1 MAEKWQEEQA
11 GEFTLAAPVSAE
23 PPAGT
28 AYTVPEPDEQWPLP
42 RGFAH
47 VFYGEGSH
55 GITRP
60 VIMCDGFSL
69 GKSDLKWLYSGLNRD
84 YAFLA
89 EMRRRGHDVILVGYE
104 ERSASILDN
113 ADAVIAAIVA
123 ASTQTPGHTPL
134 AVGGFS
140 MGGLVARYAL
150 AKLEQQQ
157 FDHRTGLYFSYDT
170 PHRGAVVPIA
180 LQAFAHFIPWPSN
193 PFARQMNSPAA
204 RQMLWRH
211 YDPKTRKPVIA
222 PERTQ
227 FLKDLEEVGG
237 WPSRPRKLAV
247 ANGRG
252 DGTGLPIPP
261 GERALKLGRVYPD
274 TAFYTQAQ
282 GEDVTVAELKRWFTP
297 LQFTVRTSGLP
308 ELDGAP
314 GGTLH
319 SYRILADALKKVGA
333 TTDLRHESVC
343 FVPSVSAVA
352 IRDIDQHEDLYTNI
366 DNLDPQESEVDEFT
380 CSSDTTAHTAV
391 TEELGVW
398 LLDRVLHRMSA

>member
-11 GEFTLAAPVSAE
+11 GEFTLTTPVSAE
-23 PPAGT
+23 PPAAA
-28 AYTVPEPDEQWPLP
+28 AYTAPEPDEKWEELP
-42 RGFAH
+42 NGFAH
-47 VFYGEGSH
+47 VFYGEGNKEL
-55 GITRP
+55 TRP
-60 VIMCDGFSL
+60 VIMADGFSL
-69 GKSDLKWLYSGLNRD
+69 GKSDLKWLYSGLDRD
-84 YAFLA
+84 FPLLT
-89 EMRRRGHDVILVGYE
+89 ELRRQGRDVILVGYE

-113 ADAVIAAIVA
+113 AQAVIAAI
-123 ASTQTPGHTPL
+123 TL
-134 AVGGFS
+134 AGSRELGNTLLTVGGFS

-150 AKLEQQQ
+150 ARLEQLGH
-157 FDHRTGLYFSYDT
+157 DHRTGLYFSYDT

-180 LQAFAHFIPWPSN
+180 LQAFAHFIPWPNN

-227 FLKDLEEVGG
+227 FLKDLAEAGG
-237 WPSRPRKLAV
+237 WPSRPRKLAL

-252 DGTGLPIPP
+252 DGVGLQIPP

-282 GEDVTVAELKRWFTP
+282 GKDVTVAELKRWFPP
-297 LQFTVRTSGLP
+297 LQFTVSTSDLP

-319 SYRILADALKKVGA
+319 SYRIVADALKKVGA
-333 TTDLRHESVC
+333 TADLRHENVC
-343 FVPSVSAVA
+343 FVPTVSAVA
-352 IRDIDQHEDLYTNI
+352 IRDIDQHKDLYTNI
-366 DNLDPQESEVDEFT
+366 DDLDPEESEVDEFI
-380 CSSDTTAHTAV
+380 CSPDTTAHTAV
-391 TEELGVW
+391 TDELGQW
-398 LLDRVLHRMSA
+398 LLRQLLY

>member
-28 AYTVPEPDEQWPLP
+28 AYTVPEPDEQWSLP
-42 RGFAH
+42 NGFAH
-47 VFYGEGSH
+47 VFFGEGNKSV
-55 GITRP
+55 TRP

-69 GKSDLKWLYSGLNRD
+69 GKSDLKWLYSGLDRD
-84 YAFLA
+84 FPFLT
-89 EMRRRGHDVILVGYE
+89 ELRDRGRDVILVGYE

-113 ADAVIAAIVA
+113 AEAVMAAIMSAHGQVSSDA
-123 ASTQTPGHTPL
+123 ALT
-134 AVGGFS
+134 VGGFS

-150 AKLEQQQ
+150 AKLERLGHPAHV
-157 FDHRTGLYFSYDT
+157 DLYFSYDT

-180 LQAFAHFIPWPSN
+180 LQAFAHFIPWPNN

-211 YDPKTRKPVIA
+211 YDPKTRTPVIA

-227 FLKDLEEVGG
+227 FLNDLAEVGG

-252 DGTGLPIPP
+252 DGVGLEIPP
-261 GERALKLGRVYPD
+261 GKRALKLGRVYPD

-282 GEDVTVAELKRWFTP
+282 GKDATVAELKRWFPP
-297 LQFTVRTSGLP
+297 LQFTVKTSDLP

-319 SYRILADALKKVGA
+319 SYRIVADALKKVGA
-333 TTDLRHESVC
+333 TTDLRYESVC

-352 IRDIDQHEDLYTNI
+352 IRDIDQHKDLYTNI
-366 DNLDPQESEVDEFT
+366 EDLDPQESEVDEFI
-380 CSSDTTAHTAV
+380 CSSDTTTHTAV
-391 TEELGVW
+391 TQELGVW
-398 LLDRVLHRMSA
+398 LLDQMPY

>member
-11 GEFTLAAPVSAE
+11 GEFTLATPVSAE
-23 PPAGT
+23 PLAGT
-28 AYTVPEPDEQWPLP
+28 EYTVPEPDEQWGLQN
-42 RGFAH
+42 GFAH
-47 VFYGEGSH
+47 VFHAEGNKRL
-55 GITRP
+55 TRP
-60 VIMCDGFSL
+60 VIIADGFSL
-69 GKSDLKWLYSGLNRD
+69 GKSDLKWLYSGLDRD
-84 YAFLA
+84 FPFLTQ
-89 EMRRRGHDVILVGYE
+89 MRSQGRDVILVGYE

-113 ADAVIAAIVA
+113 AEAVMHAIALTCAQ
-123 ASTQTPGHTPL
+123 SSHTPL
-134 AVGGFS
+134 TVGGFS

-150 AKLEQQQ
+150 AKLEQQK
-157 FDHRTGLYFSYDT
+157 FDHQTDLYFSYDT
-170 PHRGAVVPIA
+170 PHRGAVVPVA
-180 LQAFAHFIPWPSN
+180 LQAFAHFIPWPNN

-227 FLKDLEEVGG
+227 FLKDLAQVGG
-237 WPSRPRKLAV
+237 WPSRPRKIAV

-252 DGTGLPIPP
+252 DGTGLEIPP

-274 TAFYTQAQ
+274 TAFYTQSQ
-282 GEDVTVAELKRWFTP
+282 GQDATVAELKRWFTP

-319 SYRILADALKKVGA
+319 SYRIVADALKKVGA
-333 TTDLRHESVC
+333 TADLRHESVC
-343 FVPSVSAVA
+343 FVPSVSAAA
-352 IRDIDQHEDLYTNI
+352 IRDIDQQKDLYTNI
-366 DNLDPQESEVDEFT
+366 DNLNPKESEVDEFT
-380 CSSDTTAHTAV
+380 CSSDTTTHTAV

-398 LLDRVLHRMSA
+398 LLDRVLHQMFA

>member
-11 GEFTLAAPVSAE
+11 GEFTLATPVSAE
-23 PPAGT
+23 PPAAV
-28 AYTVPEPDEQWPLP
+28 AYTAPEPDQKWEELP
-42 RGFAH
+42 KGFAH
-47 VFYGEGSH
+47 VFYGEGNKKL
-55 GITRP
+55 TRP
-60 VIMCDGFSL
+60 VIMADGFSL
-69 GKSDLKWLYSGLNRD
+69 GKSDLKWLYSGLDRD
-84 YAFLA
+84 FPFLR
-89 EMRRRGHDVILVGYE
+89 ELRRQGRDVILVGYD

-113 ADAVIAAIVA
+113 AETVIGAIMLA
-123 ASTQTPGHTPL
+123 HMQTGGASPI
-134 AVGGFS
+134 VGGFS

-150 AKLEQQQ
+150 AKLEKLE
-157 FDHRTGLYFSYDT
+157 FDHGVDLYFSYDT

-180 LQAFAHFIPWPSN
+180 LQAFAHFIPWPNN

-227 FLKDLEEVGG
+227 FLADLAEVGG
-237 WPSRPRKLAV
+237 WPSRPRKIAV

-252 DGTGLPIPP
+252 DGVGLQIPP

-282 GEDVTVAELKRWFTP
+282 GKDATVAELKRWFPP
-297 LQFTVRTSGLP
+297 LQFTVSTSDLP

-319 SYRILADALKKVGA
+319 SYRIVADALKKVGA
-333 TTDLRHESVC
+333 TTDLRHENVC
-343 FVPSVSAVA
+343 FVPTVSAVA
-352 IRDIDQHEDLYTNI
+352 IRDIDQQKDLYTNI
-366 DNLDPQESEVDEFT
+366 DDLDPEESEVDEFI

-391 TEELGVW
+391 TPELGEW
-398 LLDRVLHRMSA
+398 LLNQLPY